1 MNKIY
6 GYCRISTKKQS
17 IDRQVRN
24 IEKAFPSAI
33 IIKETYSG
41 TKYQGRKKLESIIK
55 QVTNGDTIVFDS
67 VSRMSRNA
75 EEGYQL
81 YKELYEKGVELV
93 FLKEPLINTSVYKDN
108 LSKQIDVELNTEDE
122 AANEL
127 ITGIIEALNKYT
139 MHLVEEQ
146 IKLAFIQSEKEVE
159 DLRQRT
165 KEGLETARLNGK
177 QIGQVSGKKLNV
189 KRANDAKE
197 KMREL
202 CKDFG
207 GSNTDVEVMKIV
219 GVTRK
224 TYYKYKRELKEDY
237 NGWN

>member
-1 MNKIY
+1 MSKIY
-6 GYCRISTKKQS
+6 GYCRISTQKQS

-24 IEKAFPSAI
+24 ILKMFPSAI
-33 IIKETYSG
+33 IIKETYTG
-41 TKYQGRKKLESIIK
+41 TKFQGRKKLENIITHVSK
-55 QVTNGDTIVFDS
+55 GDTIIFDS

-108 LSKQIDVELNTEDE
+108 LSKQIDVELNTEDD

-127 ITGIIEALNKYT
+127 IAGIIDALNKYT
-139 MHLVEEQ
+139 MRLVEEQ
-146 IKLAFIQSEKEVE
+146 IKLAFMQSEKEVE
-159 DLRQRT
+159 DLKQRT

-177 QIGQVSGKKLNV
+177 QIGQVTGKKLNV
-189 KRANDAKE
+189 KKANNAKE

-207 GSNTDVEVMKIV
+207 GSNTDIEVMKIV
-219 GVTRK
+219 GVTKK
-224 TYYKYKRELKEDY
+224 TYYKYKKELREKY
-237 NGWN
+237 YG

>member
-189 KRANDAKE
+189 KKANDAKE
-197 KMREL
+197 KMRGFWW
-202 CKDFG
+202 K
-207 GSNTDVEVMKIV
+207 
-219 GVTRK
+219 
-224 TYYKYKRELKEDY
+224 
-237 NGWN
+237 

>member
-189 KRANDAKE
+189 KKANDAKE

>member
-1 MNKIY
+1 MGKIY
-6 GYCRISTKKQS
+6 GYCRISTQKQS

-24 IEKAFPSAI
+24 IEKVFPSAF
-33 IIKETYSG
+33 IIKETYTG
-41 TKYQGRKKLESIIK
+41 TKYQGRKKLENIIK
-55 QVTNGDTIVFDS
+55 QVDSGDTIVFDS

-127 ITGIIEALNKYT
+127 IAGIIEALNKYT

-146 IKLAFIQSEKEVE
+146 IKLAFMQSEKEVE

-189 KRANDAKE
+189 KKANNAKE

-224 TYYKYKRELKEDY
+224 TYYKYKKELKEKA
-237 NGWN
+237 